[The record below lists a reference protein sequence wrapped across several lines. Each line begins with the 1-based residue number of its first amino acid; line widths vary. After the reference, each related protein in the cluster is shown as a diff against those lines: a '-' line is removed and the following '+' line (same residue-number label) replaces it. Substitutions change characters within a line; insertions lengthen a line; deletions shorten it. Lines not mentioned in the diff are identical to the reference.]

1 MKKRALIIG
10 ILGQD
15 GSYMAELL
23 YSKGYEVAGIVRT
36 DAAETKIKWLQKL
49 VPVIKFYFL
58 DCNKKEQ
65 LERAI
70 TDFKPD
76 EIYNFAGVS
85 DVFKPY
91 SNLDE
96 IININVR
103 MPQYVLEIINST
115 NKGIKFWQAGSA
127 LIYGKDTSGCQN
139 EATTPNPLYPYGCSK
154 MYIQNIVKQFRED
167 LGLFACTGIL
177 YPHESPR
184 RKDNFFTKKVCLSI
198 ARIKQGKLEA
208 LNIGVLTQVRDWSY
222 APDICEAAWLMLQAD
237 KPDDYVIGS
246 GVLTSL
252 FDFVKL
258 AFNVV
263 DLNWTN
269 YLVSPF
275 NNEQNVRKLDT
286 NVLKADITKI
296 NKELGWKP
304 KHNVSKIVEIM
315 MLDALKH

>member
-1 MKKRALIIG
+1 MKKKALIIG

-23 YSKGYEVAGIVRT
+23 YSKGYEVAGIVRM
-36 DAAETKIKWLQKL
+36 DAADTKIKWLQKL

-58 DCNKKEQ
+58 DCNSKQQ
-65 LERAI
+65 LQTAI
-70 TDFKPD
+70 INFKPD

-85 DVFKPY
+85 DVFNPY
-91 SNLDE
+91 SNFDE
-96 IININVR
+96 ILNINVR
-103 MPQYVLEIINST
+103 MPQYILEIINST

-127 LIYGKDTSGCQN
+127 LIYGKDTSGYQN
-139 EATTPNPLYPYGCSK
+139 EKTCPNPIYPYGASK
-154 MYIQNIVKQFRED
+154 LYIQNIIKQFRED

-177 YPHESPR
+177 FPHESPR
-184 RKDNFFTKKVCLSI
+184 RKDNFFTKKVCLAI
-198 ARIKQGKLEA
+198 ARIKQGKLDA
-208 LNIGVLTQVRDWSY
+208 LDIGVLNQVRDWTY
-222 APDICEAAWLMLQAD
+222 APDVCEAALSMLQAD
-237 KPDDYVIGS
+237 KADDYVIGS

-252 FDFVKL
+252 QDFVKL
-258 AFNVV
+258 AFNFV

-275 NNEQNVRKLDT
+275 TPEQNVRKLDT